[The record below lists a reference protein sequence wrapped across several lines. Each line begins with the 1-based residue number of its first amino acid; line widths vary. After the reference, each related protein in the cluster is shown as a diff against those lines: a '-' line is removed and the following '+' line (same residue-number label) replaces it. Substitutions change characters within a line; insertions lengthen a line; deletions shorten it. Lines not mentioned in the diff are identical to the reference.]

1 MASYGEKMQTLRE
14 SLPQGSDDPKDLKE
28 TLMYREGVTPV
39 GEKKNMPYTP
49 GQEGPDNYQLLKRV
63 ESREAFPES
72 DPATGVTD
80 MPGDLGETAFPQS
93 DRMDAEE
100 EVLKRFSAF
109 INPDKKP
116 AKAKKAAPDPPK
128 DDGRGRSNVDV
139 FENQPKPSTLK
150 QRKSS
155 PPKPPPPPPPP
166 PPEEKEDT
174 DGDYTPL
181 TVNEEGLQVNE
192 AVADDHG
199 EDFENVDT
207 PDKTDIY
214 DILDQYE
221 KDLRGDM
228 SDDDRQT
235 AAGLDYQNDVN
246 NSNPIYSGPGP
257 GGKGYVY
264 FFKNPDG
271 GSPKGYLASPDG
283 SFQVVTGML
292 FPPDHRQ

>member
-1 MASYGEKMQTLRE
+1 MASYDEKMQKLRE
-14 SLPQGSDDPKDLKE
+14 SLPQGSDDPE
-28 TLMYREGVTPV
+28 SARQTLLDIKGVTPQ
-39 GEKKNMPYTP
+39 GRKKNMPYTP
-49 GQEGPDNYQLLKRV
+49 GQEGPDTLQLLKRV

-116 AKAKKAAPDPPK
+116 AKVKKAAPDPPK
-128 DDGRGRSNVDV
+128 DDGQGRSNVDV

-155 PPKPPPPPPPP
+155 PPKPPPPPPP
-166 PPEEKEDT
+166 EEEEDT
-174 DGDYTPL
+174 DSDYTPL
-181 TVNEEGLQVNE
+181 TVNEQGLQVNE

-207 PDKTDIY
+207 PGETDIY

-221 KDLRGDM
+221 KDMRGDM
-228 SDDDRQT
+228 SDDDRQK
-235 AAGLDYQNDVN
+235 AAGLDYQNDAN
-246 NSNPIYSGPGP
+246 NSSPIYSGDGP
-257 GGKGYVY
+257 GGKGEVY
-264 FFKNPDG
+264 FFDDPDG
-271 GSPKGYLASPDG
+271 GPPKGYLASPDG

-292 FPPDHRQ
+292 FPPDYRQ